1 MTRQNFDRQ
10 FAARMDNTDGF
21 SADQLVVLNA
31 LVFEMVESLDLDDR
45 QAKSSVDAAF
55 ADVCC
60 NYAIARLA

>member
-1 MTRQNFDRQ
+1 MTRQDFDRQ

-21 SADQLVVLNA
+21 STDQLVVLNA

-55 ADVCC
+55 ADMCC

>member
-1 MTRQNFDRQ
+1 MTRQDFDRQ

-21 SADQLVVLNA
+21 SPDQLVVLNA

-55 ADVCC
+55 ADMCC
-60 NYAIARLA
+60 DYAIARLA

>member
-31 LVFEMVESLDLDDR
+31 LVFKMVESLDLDDR

-55 ADVCC
+55 ADMCC
-60 NYAIARLA
+60 NYAIARLG

>member
-1 MTRQNFDRQ
+1 MTRQDFDRQ

-21 SADQLVVLNA
+21 STDQLVVLNA

-55 ADVCC
+55 ADMCC
-60 NYAIARLA
+60 DYAIARLA

>member
-1 MTRQNFDRQ
+1 MTRQDFDRQ

-21 SADQLVVLNA
+21 STDQLVVLNA

-55 ADVCC
+55 ADMCC
-60 NYAIARLA
+60 DYAIGRLA

>member
-1 MTRQNFDRQ
+1 MTRQDFDRQ

-31 LVFEMVESLDLDDR
+31 LVFEMVESLDFDDR

-55 ADVCC
+55 ADMCC
-60 NYAIARLA
+60 DYAIARLA